1 MPKIDDINEKAK
13 IENERRNTPLVASP
27 SVFSDLDF
35 MFNRWVNS
43 HFPGGFRQPL
53 RFESPMWQDISGNR
67 TPLVD
72 IIDKDEVIVIR
83 AELPGVDRDNL
94 DVTISDTVLTIKGT
108 CKTDEIT
115 EKGNYFRSE
124 ISRGSFLRKIVLPDN
139 VDTDKINAKLN
150 DGLLEIT
157 LSKNHKSNRR
167 SIKIE

>member
-1 MPKIDDINEKAK
+1 MPKIDEINEKAK
-13 IENERRNTPLVASP
+13 IENEHQNKLLAASP

-43 HFPGGFRQPL
+43 HFPGGFRQPF

-67 TPLVD
+67 TPRVD
-72 IIDKDEVIVIR
+72 MIDKDDAIVVR

-94 DVTISDTVLTIKGT
+94 DVTITDDVLTIKGA
-108 CKTDEIT
+108 CKSDKIT

-124 ISRGSFLRKIVLPDN
+124 ISRGSYLRKIMLPDN
-139 VDTDKINAKLN
+139 VDTDKISAKLS
-150 DGLLEIT
+150 DGILEIT
-157 LSKNHKSNRR
+157 LLKNHKSNRR